1 MSNYWTP
8 QLYVRMKD
16 GTFQTVPGMGDPRD
30 VSGGMAVY
38 YLQRPSP
45 STEKLHAFPAG
56 FRMLAGDS
64 LKRSGGT
71 DLATQGISFACLG
84 ANKPETNSIPNYNCP
99 NGLRAQVFFPSC
111 WNGRDLDTA
120 DHKSHM
126 SYPNS
131 TNYNNGPCPSTH
143 PIHTISL
150 FYEILYDTNPF
161 LDQWNGSQH
170 PFVFANGDA
179 TGYGY
184 HGDFLNGWDINVLQ
198 SAIDTCTDASGS
210 VSKCAAVTQYT
221 GAENQ
226 ACQIPTTISEPVSGS
241 LAKLPGCNDVTY
253 GPERASP
260 NPSCSDS
267 ATFGAPSTNFVDLT
281 TSKHWSYAGCG
292 TDNIGDRAFRNA
304 STASDSMTVPACID
318 FCKAAGMPYAGLEYG
333 RECFCASELDP
344 RYAPKDGIM
353 GSCDFKCAGDGAQL
367 CGGWAAMSIYRDCSG
382 RAECRNVVIGGSSGG
397 GGNATIM
404 ARRHA
409 RQLSV

>member
-16 GTFQTVPGMGDPRD
+16 GTFQTVPAVGDPRD
-30 VSGGMAVY
+30 VTGGMAVY

-45 STEKLHAFPAG
+45 ATEKLRAFPAG

-64 LKRSGGT
+64 FKRSGGT

-84 ANKPETNSIPNYNCP
+84 ANKPETNYIPNYNCP
-99 NGLRAQVFFPSC
+99 GGLRAQVFFPSC
-111 WNGRDLDTA
+111 WNGKELDTA

-143 PIHTISL
+143 PLHTISL
-150 FYEILYDTNPF
+150 FFETLYDTNPF
-161 LDQWNGSQH
+161 LNQWTGSQH

-184 HGDFLNGWDINVLQ
+184 HGDFLNGWDVNVLQ
-198 SAIDTCTDASGS
+198 KAIDTCTDASGS

-226 ACQIPTTISEPVSGS
+226 ACQIPTTINEPVSGTLS
-241 LAKLPGCNDVTY
+241 KLPGCNNVTY
-253 GPERASP
+253 GPARATS
-260 NPSCSDS
+260 NSACSDTPS
-267 ATFGAPSTNFVDLT
+267 FSAPSTNFVDLT
-281 TSKHWSYAGCG
+281 TSKRWSYAGCG
-292 TDNIGDRAFRNA
+292 GDNISDRAFRNG
-304 STASDSMTVPACID
+304 STASDTMTVPACVE
-318 FCKAAGMPYAGLEYG
+318 FCKKAGMPYAGLEYG
-333 RECFCASELDP
+333 RECFCAQKLDP

-353 GSCDFKCAGDGAQL
+353 GSCNYKCAGNDAQV
-367 CGGWAAMSIYRDCSG
+367 CGGYAAMSIYRDCSG
-382 RAECRNVVIGGSSGG
+382 QKECKNVVIGGATGSGK
-397 GGNATIM
+397 
-404 ARRHA
+404 ARSKARSHA
-409 RQLSV
+409 RQLSA